1 MILTSCLCVGYCVH
15 VAVVPS
21 RPRTWEP
28 SNGAVPTMLRT
39 CGWKEKFCSKVS
51 LLSNCRLDA
60 GREPWS
66 HGCYLGFLD
75 YCQLF
80 LEQLG
85 PLISGRTAQ
94 IGLMRPWESTSEKY
108 MVDLLANSSVSMAIL
123 CEIWKLSG
131 SFPNLSV
138 FGGNLWYS
146 APLCILRDEMAP
158 METPAS
164 LWNVR
169 TWSSAFSISGSVI
182 FSNVSSSR
190 SPCAILA
197 VDAIVSTSKGW
208 SIQDTLSVFSS
219 SPKSSRDALAA
230 PWSWLGWSWMP
241 LLEICQLA

>member
-1 MILTSCLCVGYCVH
+1 
-15 VAVVPS
+15 
-21 RPRTWEP
+21 
-28 SNGAVPTMLRT
+28 
-39 CGWKEKFCSKVS
+39 
-51 LLSNCRLDA
+51 
-60 GREPWS
+60 
-66 HGCYLGFLD
+66 
-75 YCQLF
+75 
-80 LEQLG
+80 
-85 PLISGRTAQ
+85 
-94 IGLMRPWESTSEKY
+94 MRPWSPLVKNIWWIFWQTLQY
-108 MVDLLANSSVSMAIL
+108 QWPFSVR
-123 CEIWKLSG
+123 SG
-131 SFPNLSV
+131 SCPAASPNLSV

-230 PWSWLGWSWMP
+230 PLGLGWDDLECPFWRYDSLPKQFILGWRDFLRTSIVLSTGNGWCLSC
-241 LLEICQLA
+241 LLWLDSLMEIQRRIQTSVWWSVCMRRPWPRWTVRTFKTVSLS